1 MGLPQQ
7 PADGAPTTSSVPTSA
22 SELPPAALELAG
34 KLFDFA
40 RQGKTDELAQYVSA
54 GIPPNLTN
62 SKGDT
67 LLMLAAYHGQA
78 ETTKM
83 LLDKGAD
90 PNVLNDRGQSPI
102 AGAVFKG
109 SDDVV
114 KLLFE
119 RKADVCAGQP
129 NAVDSAHMFRK
140 EDYLTLFG
148 VEQQQ

>member
-7 PADGAPTTSSVPTSA
+7 PVQPAGDAPSSSSVPTQA
-22 SELPPAALELAG
+22 GDLPPAALELAG

-40 RQGKTDELAQYVSA
+40 RQGKTEELAQY
-54 GIPPNLTN
+54 
-62 SKGDT
+62 GDT
-67 LLMLAAYHGQA
+67 LLMLAAYHGYA
-78 ETTKM
+78 ETTRM

-119 RKADVCAGQP
+119 RKADVYAGQP

-148 VEQQQ
+148 VEQQ

>member
-1 MGLPQQ
+1 
-7 PADGAPTTSSVPTSA
+7 
-22 SELPPAALELAG
+22 
-34 KLFDFA
+34 
-40 RQGKTDELAQYVSA
+40 
-54 GIPPNLTN
+54 
-62 SKGDT
+62 
-67 LLMLAAYHGQA
+67 MLAAYHGHA
-78 ETTKM
+78 ETTRM

-119 RKADVCAGQP
+119 RKADVYAGQP

-140 EDYLTLFG
+140 EDYLALFG
-148 VEQQQ
+148 VVQQ